1 MSQKAEFK
9 DFIVTVPEENQDFV
23 RKLHEKL
30 MERGCRIDIKTAR
43 SG

>member
-30 MERGCRIDIKTAR
+30 MERGWN
-43 SG
+43 

>member
-23 RKLHEKL
+23 YVRKTDSCLP
-30 MERGCRIDIKTAR
+30 
-43 SG
+43 